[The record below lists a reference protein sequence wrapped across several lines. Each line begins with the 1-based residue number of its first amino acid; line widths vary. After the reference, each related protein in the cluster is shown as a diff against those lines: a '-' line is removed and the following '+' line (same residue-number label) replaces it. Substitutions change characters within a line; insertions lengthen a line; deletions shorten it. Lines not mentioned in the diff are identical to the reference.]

1 MSTAQQPQIVG
12 KHDEA
17 RIRQI
22 EVDLYA
28 LNRQLSHV
36 ESQLRFIVVRL
47 KKVLTDGV
55 KAERVPGTPLL
66 SG

>member
-36 ESQLRFIVVRL
+36 EDQLRFIAVRL
-47 KKVLTDGV
+47 KRVLTDGV